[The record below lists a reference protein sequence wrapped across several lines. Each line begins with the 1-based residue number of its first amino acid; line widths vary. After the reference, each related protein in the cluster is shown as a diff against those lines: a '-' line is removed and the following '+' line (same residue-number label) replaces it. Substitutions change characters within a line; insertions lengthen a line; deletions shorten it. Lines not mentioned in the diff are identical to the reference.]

1 MWLKIMMMVSD
12 GDADGNDYDDGG
24 GGDAAAAAD
33 DDDEDDDNK
42 FFFLHD
48 IPTSSPGLFP

>member
-1 MWLKIMMMVSD
+1 MMMVSD

-24 GGDAAAAAD
+24 GGDAA
-33 DDDEDDDNK
+33 DDNK

-48 IPTSSPGLFP
+48 IHI